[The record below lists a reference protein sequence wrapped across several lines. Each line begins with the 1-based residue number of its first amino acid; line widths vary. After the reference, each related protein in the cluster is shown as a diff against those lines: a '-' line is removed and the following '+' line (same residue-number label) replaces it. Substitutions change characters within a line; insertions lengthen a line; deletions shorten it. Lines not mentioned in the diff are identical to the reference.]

1 MGRGHQA
8 RREGSH
14 RRREGLDDSASV
26 FAREPHQQ
34 HEAGMPFDEGGNVRV
49 AGPAEQVTFPLAGDG
64 AVLRRRWALPDR
76 HGVDDLTTPLAGG
89 VRPLRPPHPPTLAKV
104 RP

>member
-1 MGRGHQA
+1 
-8 RREGSH
+8 
-14 RRREGLDDSASV
+14 
-26 FAREPHQQ
+26 
-34 HEAGMPFDEGGNVRV
+34 MPFDEGGNVRV

-76 HGVDDLTTPLAGG
+76 HGVADLTTPLAGG